1 MKRDMDL
8 ARAILFEIEKV
19 PYDMDTHE
27 ITIDGYSKQEV
38 NYHIILLNEAGLIE
52 ALNYSSFSGSAWQPK
67 RLTWKGHEFLD
78 ASRDETIWNKAK
90 DTIKGKGLSLSFDL
104 IYKALIRILSTEIN

>member
-1 MKRDMDL
+1 MDL

-27 ITIDGYSKQEV
+27 INIDGYSKTEV

-52 ALNYSSFSGSAWQPK
+52 ALDYSSFNCSEWQPK

-78 ASRDETIWNKAK
+78 ASRNETIWNKAK
-90 DTIKGKGLSLSFDL
+90 DTIKERGLSLSFDL
-104 IYKALIRILSTEIN
+104 IYKILIRILSTEID